1 MGQSPGNLHPRA
13 DASQHRDCV
22 RGGRGICCRVDA
34 SEGEVCGMRGACMRV
49 LLVVLAVVLVLSAM
63 PGAAVAREARWRE
76 GGVIGLAY
84 GPARAKIE
92 GDSLESKWLE
102 GPAQSLRLGW
112 MLHRTVK
119 LGYEHQAWLREQGV
133 YDLKVHAGVQLEAL
147 ALTVFPW
154 SPGKWTAGFYGIGG
168 GGYAHCRLTFLERL
182 APGESPIGN
191 TYEAVWQTD
200 EDGWGWFAGL
210 GYELPIT
217 RTFSASAMLTYNAVE
232 IGGDVFGSAQYVP
245 LTASLNWSF

>member
-1 MGQSPGNLHPRA
+1 
-13 DASQHRDCV
+13 
-22 RGGRGICCRVDA
+22 
-34 SEGEVCGMRGACMRV
+34 MRRLLP
-49 LLVVLAVVLVLSAM
+49 LLVVALGL
-63 PGAAVAREARWRE
+63 AAVPGVSSARQSHWRE
-76 GGVIGLAY
+76 GGVLGLAY
-84 GPARAKIE
+84 GPARAKIQS
-92 GDSLESKWLE
+92 DSLATDWIE
-102 GPAQSLRLGW
+102 GPAQSVRLGW
-112 MLHRTVK
+112 MLNRTFK

-182 APGESPIGN
+182 EPGESAIGN
-191 TYEAVWQTD
+191 TYEPVWQTD

-232 IGGDVFGSAQYVP
+232 IGGDVYDSAQYVP